1 MMMVVMEVAVS
12 LVVVPVFGNSGGN
25 ASYSSIVS
33 RGQEGLLS
41 LELLRRNVSILA
53 RDIANIGDSLH
64 SNQRIH

>member
-12 LVVVPVFGNSGGN
+12 LVVAVFGNSGGN
-25 ASYSSIVS
+25 ASYSRIVS